1 MDISGPNLKKLL
13 SGVNFPSS
21 KVKKTHSEKKK
32 CQIFREMEISSPKLK
47 KLLYFRREL
56 AKPEKQKFLI
66 FLEKV
71 LPYFGMIADQIVK

>member
-1 MDISGPNLKKLL
+1 MDLSGPNLKKLL

-21 KVKKTHSEKKK
+21 KVKKTHSEKKNVK
-32 CQIFREMEISSPKLK
+32 YFGKWKFLAPSLK
-47 KLLYFRREL
+47 NWGNLQSLKN
-56 AKPEKQKFLI
+56 KFLI

>member
-32 CQIFREMEISSPKLK
+32 SNISGNGN
-47 KLLYFRREL
+47 F
-56 AKPEKQKFLI
+56 
-66 FLEKV
+66 
-71 LPYFGMIADQIVK
+71 

>member
-32 CQIFREMEISSPKLK
+32 MSNISGNGN
-47 KLLYFRREL
+47 F
-56 AKPEKQKFLI
+56 
-66 FLEKV
+66 
-71 LPYFGMIADQIVK
+71 

>member
-21 KVKKTHSEKKK
+21 KVKKTHSEKKNVK
-32 CQIFREMEISSPKLK
+32 YFGKWKFLAPSLKNSYISGGNLQSLK
-47 KLLYFRREL
+47 N
-56 AKPEKQKFLI
+56 KFLI

>member
-21 KVKKTHSEKKK
+21 KVKKTHSEKKS
-32 CQIFREMEISSPKLK
+32 QIFREMEISSPKLK

-56 AKPEKQKFLI
+56 AKPEKQI
-66 FLEKV
+66 S
-71 LPYFGMIADQIVK
+71 YIS